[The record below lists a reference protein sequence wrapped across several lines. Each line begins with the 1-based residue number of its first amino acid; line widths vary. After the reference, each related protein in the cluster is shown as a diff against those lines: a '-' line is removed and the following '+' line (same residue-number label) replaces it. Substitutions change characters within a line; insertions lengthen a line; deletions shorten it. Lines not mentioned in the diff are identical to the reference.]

1 LVICGTITSSDLK
14 LKSTAVTTK
23 GKSSK
28 TKGSDA
34 VSLVLDYLEIDSR
47 YRKYVKVVTSLWLM
61 DSITNYT
68 VLSPDHYRDIDY
80 QP

>member
-1 LVICGTITSSDLK
+1 MVICGTITSSDLK
-14 LKSTAVTTK
+14 LKATSVAAK

-28 TKGSDA
+28 AKGSDA
-34 VSLVLDYLEIDSR
+34 VSLVLDYLEIDSK
-47 YRKYVKVVTSLWLM
+47 YKKYVKVVTSLWLM